1 MEKKTATEEQIL
13 KAAEEVFLAKGF
25 NATSTS
31 EIARIVGCNQ
41 ALVHYYYRTKEKLFA
56 QIFTNKVN
64 TMLRA
69 FRNLTNPELTFIERI
84 TSYISDYYDFL
95 IANPRLPF
103 FVLNELV
110 MNGERRRFI
119 RENLMTDE
127 TFQQIYYAFDAS
139 VRKAVDE
146 GVIRQ
151 IEPLDLLM
159 TIVSM
164 VVFVFIS
171 LPVYCDLLA
180 LSPDDKETYL
190 KRKKIEVTDLILSS
204 IQPK

>member
-13 KAAEEVFLAKGF
+13 KVAEEMFLAKGF

-31 EIARIVGCNQ
+31 EIARLVGCNQ

-56 QIFTNKVN
+56 QIFIAKVN
-64 TMLRA
+64 TMLKSFKNIA
-69 FRNLTNPELTFIERI
+69 NAELPFMDRI

-95 IANPRLPF
+95 TKNRMLPF
-103 FVLNELV
+103 FVLNELL
-110 MNGERRRFI
+110 MNTERRKFI
-119 RENLMTDE
+119 RQNLMTNE
-127 TFQQIYYAFDAS
+127 AFRKIYYDFDAS

-146 GVIRQ
+146 GVIRK

-164 VVFVFIS
+164 VVFVFMS
-171 LPVYCDLLA
+171 LPVYCDLLS
-180 LSPDDKETYL
+180 LSEEERETYL
-190 KRKKIEVTDLILSS
+190 AHKKQEVTELLLNSFR
-204 IQPK
+204 P